1 MQPLLIVILQYADIE
16 ALVLSGELFNG
27 TSRSSSPSRSIDA
40 EHDDPG
46 WHDDEYIAQRRKEF
60 NEKGLDYDSDIERRE
75 ALKAKEELETQL
87 QQSIGM
93 GPGRTGVKGVIR
105 DRDEAALIQLEKKAM
120 EMEETRRK
128 MEAANLGGKTYL
140 EEEWEKAVT
149 GEKADQ
155 LVMKDLKKIQQ
166 RAGFFGTRKGRF
178 GHLREVGLKS
188 FLPAVEE
195 DKEVW
200 VVLHICDPVRIMS
213 FVSLKIQL
221 IFSSKS
227 R

>member
-1 MQPLLIVILQYADIE
+1 MLSPVSFKWYERQISGSSQQSLTVILQYADIE

-27 TSRSSSPSRSIDA
+27 TSRSSSPSRSID
-40 EHDDPG
+40 DDPG
-46 WHDDEYIAQRRKEF
+46 WHDDEY
-60 NEKGLDYDSDIERRE
+60 DSDTERRE
-75 ALKAKEELETQL
+75 ALKVKEELEAQP

-105 DRDEAALIQLEKKAM
+105 DRDEAALIQLEKKAK
-120 EMEETRRK
+120 EIEETRKK
-128 MEAANLGGKTYL
+128 MEATNLGGKTYL
-140 EEEWEKAVT
+140 EEEWEKAMA

-155 LVMKDLKKIQQ
+155 LVMKDLEKMQE

-200 VVLHICDPVRIMS
+200 VVLHIYEPVSIYAWVS
-213 FVSLKIQL
+213 FT
-221 IFSSKS
+221 FN
-227 R
+227 